1 MSEPNKSNFTALI
14 LVTGVDRPGITSA
27 VINKLAEFSIDIIDI
42 KQIVVG
48 ERLLQTILIK
58 LLPDHALTLEADL
71 TELSNSIGADI
82 AIDFT
87 QREKSEGSNQSAF
100 FMLVENRLDPKRLT
114 HLTNFIEQING
125 NITSMQIE
133 KLSSLTSLTFQAEF
147 ADFDYQKIKELT
159 KQLALSHGLDLYFDT
174 ELLNNG
180 DRKLFVFDMD
190 STLIGQEVIDQI
202 AELAGVSRQVEAITQ
217 QAMEGKLDF
226 VESLNRRVMYL
237 KDSPAN
243 ILAKV
248 SNLLTF
254 NPGVL
259 ETISKIKKAGHKV
272 AVVSGGF
279 SNVIKN
285 RLTELDIDYLYANE
299 LEIENDKL
307 TGRLLGQIMD
317 AAGKAAALK
326 EASQAAEIP
335 LKNAVVIGDGANDL
349 EMMAIAGHSFAYNA
363 KQIVKER
370 AESTISH
377 PDMRAILLFV
387 GVK

>member
-147 ADFDYQKIKELT
+147 ANFDYQKIKELT

-279 SNVIKN
+279 SNVIK
-285 RLTELDIDYLYANE
+285 ID
-299 LEIENDKL
+299 
-307 TGRLLGQIMD
+307 
-317 AAGKAAALK
+317 
-326 EASQAAEIP
+326 
-335 LKNAVVIGDGANDL
+335 
-349 EMMAIAGHSFAYNA
+349 
-363 KQIVKER
+363 
-370 AESTISH
+370 
-377 PDMRAILLFV
+377 
-387 GVK
+387 